1 MVKSGVDR
9 RTTRVL
15 RKLVVIGIVATFA
28 AGASVGVVARA
39 EPASQGKKKPP
50 APRVLV
56 ATPLTIRSVL
66 HRLRAGDTLEL
77 ESGTYT
83 KAIEINVSAVIVRA
97 ARGAQPLLA
106 NRLDI
111 GSDVAVTGV
120 VVRGLTVSNPDH
132 IGVAVW
138 NGSQVVFRDSTFSGN
153 GTANT
158 SNAGSGLYIDNGTV
172 VGRRLKIDG
181 NGRDSQFHH
190 GVYISSGSLRLVDSE
205 VMGNAGWGIQI
216 YPGGSTVELVRTK
229 VSGNG
234 RSAVEIGW
242 GYGVRHLYVE
252 ASDLSGNNEFAIA
265 ARPLTT
271 GSTIVVTADS
281 NLSNPGGASDD
292 EPALQVVPAVPAP
305 DG

>member
-1 MVKSGVDR
+1 MVKSGIDR

-15 RKLVVIGIVATFA
+15 RKLVVIGIAATFV
-28 AGASVGVVARA
+28 AGASMGVLARA
-39 EPASQGKKKPP
+39 EPGTQAKKKPP
-50 APRVLV
+50 APRVLL

-66 HRLRAGDTLEL
+66 HRLRPGDILEL
-77 ESGTYT
+77 GAGTYT
-83 KAIEINVSAVIVRA
+83 RGIEINVSNVVVRA
-97 ARGAQPLLA
+97 ARGTQPLLV

-120 VVRGLTVSNPDH
+120 IVRGLTVSYPNH

-138 NGSQVVFRDSTFSGN
+138 NGSQVVFRDSSFSGN
-153 GTANT
+153 GTASE
-158 SNAGSGLYIDNGTV
+158 SNAGSGLYIDDGTV

-190 GVYISSGSLRLVDSE
+190 GVYISSGSLRLIDSE
-205 VMGNAGWGIQI
+205 VLGNAGWGIQI
-216 YPGGSTVELVRTK
+216 YPGESTVELVRTK

-242 GYGVRHLYVE
+242 GYGVRRLYVE

-265 ARPLTT
+265 ARPLTA
-271 GSTIVVTADS
+271 GSTIVVTEDS
-281 NLSNPGGASDD
+281 NLSNPRGASDD
-292 EPALQVVPAVPAP
+292 EPALQVVPAVETPAT
-305 DG
+305 